1 MDTSIAIIGLV
12 LTILIA
18 LPIFYSIRSNSM
30 NKSKIEKIK
39 AEFSQNN
46 RFKFETTETLN
57 KKVLALDEKN
67 KGFLLMDFNL
77 KSEKN
82 SFVDLNDIQTIKL
95 IVTKE
100 NSGETIAQIDLE
112 FHYKENKKI
121 EYVPFYKIENDQ
133 MGQLCLYEDHQLAK
147 KYKQIIDNCISI

>member
-18 LPIFYSIRSNSM
+18 LPIFYSIRANSM

-46 RFKFETTETLN
+46 RFKFQTTETLN
-57 KKVLALDEKN
+57 KKVVALDEKN

-82 SFVDLNDIQTIKL
+82 LFVDLKDIQTSKL
-95 IVTKE
+95 VVTKD
-100 NSGETIAQIDLE
+100 NSGETITQIDLE

-121 EYVPFYKIENDQ
+121 KSVPFYKIENDQ

>member
-82 SFVDLNDIQTIKL
+82 SFVDLNDIQTSKL
-95 IVTKE
+95 VVTKD
-100 NSGETIAQIDLE
+100 NGGETIAQIDLE

-121 EYVPFYKIENDQ
+121 KSVPFYKIENDQ

>member
-18 LPIFYSIRSNSM
+18 LPIFYSIRANSM

-57 KKVLALDEKN
+57 KKVVALDEKN

-82 SFVDLNDIQTIKL
+82 LFVDLKDIQTSKL
-95 IVTKE
+95 VVTKD
-100 NSGETIAQIDLE
+100 NSGETITQIDLE

-121 EYVPFYKIENDQ
+121 KSVPFYKIENDQ